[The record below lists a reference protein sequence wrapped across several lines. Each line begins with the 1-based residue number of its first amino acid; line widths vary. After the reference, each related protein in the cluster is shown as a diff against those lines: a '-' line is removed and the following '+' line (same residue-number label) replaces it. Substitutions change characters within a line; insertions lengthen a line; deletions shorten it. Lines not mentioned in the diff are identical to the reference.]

1 MPITPRP
8 RPAGRYGQATL
19 DPSRPL
25 YVCRRISRGAAGALV
40 PGQMFDASTTA
51 PHRLRSLYGN
61 GYISHDPPAPGVAQV
76 VAAALARAEQG
87 NSQSPAVDAV
97 PPPGF
102 SVPPTPT
109 DADGMARIRAV
120 PDERVTVPVP
130 APDPKPAKRPRAGA

>member
-40 PGQMFDASTTA
+40 PGQMFDADTTA
-51 PHRLRSLYGN
+51 PHRLRSLYSG

-87 NSQSPAVDAV
+87 NPLSPAVDPV

-102 SVPPTPT
+102 AATPTPT
-109 DADGMARIRAV
+109 DADGMVRIRAV
-120 PDERVTVPVP
+120 PDERVAVP
-130 APDPKPAKRPRAGA
+130 APDARPAKRPRAGA